1 MDKLLAVVLLAL
13 STGID
18 NFVVSAA
25 IGLAGIN
32 ARHKIRIALTIGIF
46 ETAMTI
52 AGLFLGDRASGLLGG
67 YTHWVGGLLLLGTGI
82 YIIYSAKKG
91 DQSAK
96 KKTNG
101 KLAQQLITAMSLSI
115 DNLIVGFSIGSQKIP
130 INEAI
135 LVIAVISM
143 SLSLIGMELGTRLS
157 HKIEEYSE
165 IISGIIIIG
174 VGLAITF
181 KIL

>member
-1 MDKLLAVVLLAL
+1 
-13 STGID
+13 
-18 NFVVSAA
+18 
-25 IGLAGIN
+25 
-32 ARHKIRIALTIGIF
+32 
-46 ETAMTI
+46 
-52 AGLFLGDRASGLLGG
+52 
-67 YTHWVGGLLLLGTGI
+67 
-82 YIIYSAKKG
+82 
-91 DQSAK
+91 
-96 KKTNG
+96 
-101 KLAQQLITAMSLSI
+101 MSLSI